1 MKSNTFGFLFLH
13 IHKYYVR
20 VKVHSYRHRPKRE
33 ETEAA
38 VGLRNHS
45 HAHMK
50 DQISATAPQL
60 SCWHMLNFS
69 KSNDKVIQILPE
81 SLHKRPQTHTHLY
94 ASTYDAV
101 HRLCFCIRF
110 SSGRPLVRFPVRIF
124 KRYYSHLATIPNL
137 ITRCNKTKGE
147 CQQ

>member
-20 VKVHSYRHRPKRE
+20 VKVHSYRHRPKKE

-81 SLHKRPQTHTHLY
+81 SMHKRPQTHT
-94 ASTYDAV
+94 
-101 HRLCFCIRF
+101 
-110 SSGRPLVRFPVRIF
+110 LVRVYVRRRSSFMLLHQIF
-124 KRYYSHLATIPNL
+124 FWSSPRSLSCSHI
-137 ITRCNKTKGE
+137 
-147 CQQ
+147 